1 MKNKGWI
8 FIFII
13 LILTFFIDD
22 ISLSQN
28 MGSRVA
34 LLEIKGPIMQESSG
48 ISAGSRDIANAILNA
63 AQNSEVRAIF
73 LDINSP
79 GGTVGGSQEI
89 YWALRKF
96 RDSDYS
102 YLGDGGETL
111 SSKKIVHAYIGELG
125 ASGGYYAAS
134 AANHISSLP
143 SSLVGS
149 IGVIFSNFNF
159 VKMMEKIGIEDQT
172 FTAGEYK
179 DLGSS
184 FKTMSDEDRKVL
196 QEMIDE
202 SYDVFVNDV
211 AYGRK
216 NLSLEEVKGLANGWV
231 YSGNKA
237 VENGLIDS
245 VVYSYREALDN
256 LCLEVGEKVQCET
269 YMITPESDP
278 FADIFNLLGRFDLL
292 NHKFFT
298 LYPNY

>member
-8 FIFII
+8 FIIAI
-13 LILTFFIDD
+13 LLLTFFVDD
-22 ISLSQN
+22 VGLSQN
-28 MGSRVA
+28 MGARVD

-63 AQNSEVRAIF
+63 AQNNEVRAIF

-102 YLGDGGETL
+102 YIDENGETL
-111 SSKKIVHAYIGELG
+111 ISKKVIHAYIGELG

-184 FKTMSDEDRKVL
+184 FKVMSDEDRKVM
-196 QEMIDE
+196 QEMINE

-216 NLSLEEVKGLANGWV
+216 NLSVEDVKSLANGWV

-245 VVYSYREALDN
+245 VVHSYREALDN
-256 LCLEVGEKVQCET
+256 LCLEIGEGAQCET
-269 YMITPESDP
+269 YTITPESDP
-278 FADIFNLLGRFDLL
+278 FGDLFNLLGRFDLL
-292 NHKFFT
+292 NHKFFA

>member
-8 FIFII
+8 FIVVV
-13 LILTFFIDD
+13 LLLSFFVDD
-22 ISLSQN
+22 VNLDQN
-28 MGSRVA
+28 MGSHIA

-48 ISAGSRDIANAILNA
+48 ISAGSRDIANAVLKA
-63 AQNSEVRAIF
+63 AENSEVRVIF

-89 YWALRKF
+89 YWALMKF

-102 YLGDGGETL
+102 YLGDNGEILT
-111 SSKKIVHAYIGELG
+111 SKKIIHAYIGELG

-143 SSLVGS
+143 SSLIGS

-184 FKTMSDEDRKVL
+184 FKTMSDEGKKVM

-211 AYGRK
+211 ANGRK
-216 NLSLEEVKGLANGWV
+216 DLSVEDVRKLANGWV

-237 VENGLIDS
+237 VENGLTDS

-256 LCLEVGEKVQCET
+256 LCLEIGEEAQCEA
-269 YMITPESDP
+269 YMITPELDP
-278 FADIFNLLGRFDLL
+278 FADIFNLLGKFDLL
-292 NHKFFT
+292 NHNFFA